1 MKELITRESFLHGVL
16 WQFCKRE
23 VLKQIQLLKNSSKH
37 YSAIFVKLVGV
48 VLLDLRQVCC
58 IWVIFPH
65 GILLLIRSTRTGV
78 CVCKYNLKTKMI
90 VLLSDSFW
98 IKFSLTKEILRN
110 CTTSELREMTL
121 FPDLFG
127 EKNNF
132 TLYLSHN

>member
-1 MKELITRESFLHGVL
+1 MKELIIRESFLHGVL

-58 IWVIFPH
+58 IWVISPH
-65 GILLLIRSTRTGV
+65 GILLLIRSTRAGV

-121 FPDLFG
+121 FPDFFG